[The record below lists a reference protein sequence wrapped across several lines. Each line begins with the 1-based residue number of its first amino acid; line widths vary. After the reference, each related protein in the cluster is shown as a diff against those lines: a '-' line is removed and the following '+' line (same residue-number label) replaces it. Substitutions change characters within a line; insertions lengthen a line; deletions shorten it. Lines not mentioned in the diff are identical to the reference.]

1 MKMTK
6 KKVFVAALAICLIA
20 IISVGTL
27 AWFQA
32 NDTVTNIFQV
42 STDDETQNADFKI
55 TLFETEVNPET
66 NGFGDADGDGVIEEV
81 KANTYDNVAPGD
93 VLPKDPTVRNDGQ
106 YDQWVRMNVTISNI
120 DEWEAVLSVNSD
132 FDYRTLFNVSSAWSF
147 DKVEKNSTAKT
158 LTLVY
163 YLDTKLTAGNS
174 SAALFDKV
182 TIPNVFE
189 VDNIPTNFNI
199 TVVADAIQADNT
211 GDNAKSAFE
220 SYWKAE

>member
-20 IISVGTL
+20 IISAGTL

-32 NDTVTNIFQV
+32 TDTVTNIFQV

-55 TLFETEVNPET
+55 TLYETEVNPET
-66 NGFGDADGDGVIEEV
+66 NEFGDANGNGAIDKVIG
-81 KANTYDNVAPGD
+81 NTYDNVAPGD

-106 YDQWVRMNVTISNI
+106 YDQWVRMNVTLSGY
-120 DEWEAVLSVNSD
+120 DEWQAVLGTGFD
-132 FDYRTLFNVSSAWSF
+132 FRTLFNVSTAWSF
-147 DKVEKNSTAKT
+147 DTITTDATAKT

-163 YLDTKLTAGNS
+163 YLDAKLTVGS
-174 SAALFDKV
+174 TSAALFDKV
-182 TIPNVFE
+182 TIPTAFE

-211 GDNAKSAFE
+211 GSNAKSAFE

>member
-20 IISVGTL
+20 IMSVGTL

-32 NDTVTNIFQV
+32 KDTVTNIFQV
-42 STDDETQNADFKI
+42 STDNETQNADFKI

-66 NGFGDADGDGVIEEV
+66 NGFGDADGDGQIEEV
-81 KANTYDNVAPGD
+81 KTNTYDNVAPGD
-93 VLPKDPTVRNDGQ
+93 VLPKDPTVRNEGE

-120 DEWEAVLSVNSD
+120 DEWQAVLGTD
-132 FDYRTLFNVSSAWSF
+132 FNFRTLFNISTAWSF
-147 DKVEKNSTAKT
+147 DKVEKNTTAKT

-163 YLDTKLTAGNS
+163 YLDSKLTVGNS
-174 SAALFDKV
+174 SAVLFDKV
-182 TIPNVFE
+182 TIPREFE

-199 TVVADAIQADNT
+199 NVVADAIQADNT
-211 GDNAKSAFE
+211 GTNAKSAFE
-220 SYWKAE
+220 NYWKAE